1 MAKTTAPAPKIK
13 QKLVLLMVFA
23 GLLVLLLALRLTQ
36 VMIIQ
41 GPELK
46 AKAEVQWT
54 RRQNLAAQ
62 RGKILDRN
70 GLVLAQSGTAYRV
83 LANPPAIAADDR
95 VRVATEVSEVLGLNY
110 DYVMERIS
118 PDPETGKL
126 RLQVQLKRQVESSVI
141 DQLEALQLGSGISYT
156 TDMKRYYPFGQLFT
170 QLIGF
175 TGIETEGQT
184 GLEAEYNSYLAGTAG
199 RLVIEVD
206 RKNNPLSY
214 SDPDYLAPTEGYNMK
229 LTTDSV
235 TQSYLEK
242 YLKQCY
248 ELNRASS
255 VSSIIMDPNTGEVLA
270 IGTYPSFDLNNPP
283 RDMVTELMAM
293 SRARIVTDTYEAG
306 SMFDAITAAAAIDAG
321 VTTLDSQFK
330 CEGVKVFRLERVTCW
345 NTKGHGTETLSEA
358 LGNSCNL
365 AMADLALATGINK
378 FYDYIYS
385 FGFGTETKVGIP
397 SEDTGEVAHRKYIR
411 ESDLSRIA
419 FGENITTTAMQM
431 VNAFCA
437 IINGGTL
444 MQPYVV
450 DSITSTDGTVIVK
463 NDPTILRRVI
473 SASSSATMRSLL
485 QSVATKGNGNNAQVL
500 NHTVGGITGVSRKF
514 EEDGTT
520 PSRMRLVAS
529 YIGFLST
536 NDNPQLVCYVAIDE
550 PQVPYMEASS
560 SAGYW
565 VGKILNDLVQY
576 YGILPDGTTT
586 KKSTVPDVTGMTA
599 RDAVYTLKQAGFSA
613 YTVPSEDAA
622 NVVAQYPAGKTE
634 APSGS
639 IVILYTT
646 MTTFSDDQLYKPQ
659 VEVPNLLDR
668 RRQDAFDALARLGLV
683 LSFDKTAC
691 TGQIDSQSV
700 PAGDKVD
707 PGSVIYVTFQ
717 TPVPSTTPSPAP
729 GTSSVPTT
737 PTPFLPE
744 G

>member
-1 MAKTTAPAPKIK
+1 MAKTAAPAPKIK
-13 QKLVLLMVFA
+13 RKLVLLMVFA
-23 GLLVLLLALRLTQ
+23 GLLLLLLALRLTQ
-36 VMIIQ
+36 VMIVQ

-62 RGKILDRN
+62 RGKIVDRN

-110 DYVMERIS
+110 DYVLERIS
-118 PDPETGKL
+118 DPK

-141 DQLEALQLGSGISYT
+141 DQLEALQLGNGISYT

-184 GLEAEYNSYLAGTAG
+184 GLEAEYNAYLAGTAG

-214 SDPDYLAPTEGYNMK
+214 GEQDYLAPVEGYNMQ
-229 LTTDSV
+229 LTADSV
-235 TQSYLEK
+235 VQSYLEK

-255 VSSIIMDPNTGEVLA
+255 ASGLIIDPNTGEVLA
-270 IGTYPSFDLNNPP
+270 IATYPSFDLNSPP
-283 RDMVTELMAM
+283 RDMVTELMSM

-321 VTTLDSQFK
+321 ATTQDSTFK
-330 CEGVKVFRLERVTCW
+330 CDGFKIFRLEKVACW
-345 NTKGHGTETLSEA
+345 NTEGHGTQTLSEA

-378 FYDYIYS
+378 FYDYIYA
-385 FGFGTETKVGIP
+385 FGFNEETKVGIP
-397 SEDTGEVAHRKYIR
+397 SEDTGEVIHRKYIR

-419 FGENITTTAMQM
+419 FGENITNTSIQM
-431 VNAFCA
+431 ANAFCA
-437 IINGGTL
+437 IINGGML

-450 DSITSTDGTVIVK
+450 DSITGTDGTIIQK
-463 NDPTILRRVI
+463 NEPTILRRVI
-473 SASSSATMRSLL
+473 SSSTSASMRTLL

-500 NHTVGGITGVSRKF
+500 NYTVGGITGLSRKF
-514 EEDGTT
+514 EEDGVT
-520 PSRMRLVAS
+520 PSRMRVVSS
-529 YIGFLST
+529 YIGFLPV
-536 NDNPQLVCYVAIDE
+536 NDPQLVCMVVIDE

-560 SAGYW
+560 TAGYW
-565 VGKILNDLVQY
+565 VGKIFTDLVQY
-576 YGILPDGTTT
+576 YGILPDTTT
-586 KKSTVPDVTGMTA
+586 KTDTVPDITGMTA
-599 RDAVYTLKQAGFSA
+599 RDAVYTLGQAGFKSFA
-613 YTVPSEDAA
+613 VPSEDAA
-622 NVVAQYPAGKTE
+622 VVVSQFPAGDTVV
-634 APSGS
+634 PSGS

-646 MTTFSDDQLYKPQ
+646 MTTFNDDQLYKQQ
-659 VEVPNLLDR
+659 VTVPKLIGK
-668 RRQDAFDALARLGLV
+668 RRQDAFDTLAKLGLI
-683 LSFDKTAC
+683 LSFDKTQC
-691 TGQIDSQSV
+691 TGQIDTQSI
-700 PAGDKVD
+700 PEGTKVD
-707 PGSVIYVTFQ
+707 PGTVIYVTF
-717 TPVPSTTPSPAP
+717 PKPSPSPSEDVSATP
-729 GTSSVPTT
+729 AA
-737 PTPFLPE
+737 PTPLPE

>member
-23 GLLVLLLALRLTQ
+23 GLLILLLALRLTQ

-62 RGKILDRN
+62 RGKITDRN

-83 LANPPAIAADDR
+83 LANPPSIAADDR
-95 VRVATEVSEVLGLNY
+95 VRVATEVSDVLGLSY
-110 DYVMERIS
+110 DYVLERIS
-118 PDPETGKL
+118 PDAETGKL

-141 DQLEALQLGSGISYT
+141 DQLEALQLGNGITYT

-199 RLVIEVD
+199 RLVVEVD
-206 RKNNPLSY
+206 RKNNPLS
-214 SDPDYLAPTEGYNMK
+214 SSNPDYLAPTEGYNMK

-242 YLKQCY
+242 YLKECY

-255 VSSIIMDPNTGEVLA
+255 VSGLIIDPNTGEVLA
-270 IGTYPSFDLNNPP
+270 IGTYPSFDLNSPP
-283 RDMVTELMAM
+283 RDTVTDLMAM

-306 SMFDAITAAAAIDAG
+306 SMFDAVTAAAAIDAG
-321 VTTLDSQFK
+321 VATQDSTYK
-330 CEGVKVFRLERVTCW
+330 CEGVKVFRLERIPCW
-345 NTKGHGTETLSEA
+345 DTGGHGTETIAEA

-365 AMADLALATGINK
+365 VMADLALATGIDK

-385 FGFGTETKVGIP
+385 FGFGTETNVGIP
-397 SEDTGEVAHRKYIR
+397 SEDTGEVIHRKYIR

-431 VNAFCA
+431 ANAFCA

-450 DSITSTDGTVIVK
+450 DSITSTDGTVILQ
-463 NDPTILRRVI
+463 NEPTILRRVI
-473 SASSSATMRSLL
+473 SSSASATMRSLL
-485 QSVATKGNGNNAQVL
+485 KSVATKGNGSNAQVP
-500 NHTVGGITGVSRKF
+500 NYTVGGITGVSRKF

-520 PSRMRLVAS
+520 ASRVRVLSS
-529 YIGFLST
+529 YIGFLSY
-536 NDNPQLVCYVAIDE
+536 NDEPDLVCMVVIDE

-560 SAGYW
+560 TAGYW
-565 VGKILNDLVQY
+565 VGKILTDLVQY
-576 YGILPDGTTT
+576 YGILPDTSTNV
-586 KKSTVPDVTGMTA
+586 STVPDVTNMTA
-599 RDAVYTLKQAGFSA
+599 KDAVYTLKQAGFSA
-613 YTVPSEDAA
+613 YAVPTEDAA
-622 NVVAQYPAGKTE
+622 TVVAQYPAGKTD
-634 APSGS
+634 APNGS
-639 IVILYTT
+639 IVLLYTS
-646 MTTFSDDQLYKPQ
+646 MTTFNDDQLFKRQ
-659 VEVPNLLDR
+659 VEVPSLIER
-668 RRQDAFDALARLGLV
+668 RRQDAFDALTRIGLV
-683 LSFDKTAC
+683 LSYDKTAC

-700 PAGDKVD
+700 EAGTKVD

-717 TPVPSTTPSPAP
+717 TPVPSITPSPEP
-729 GTSSVPTT
+729 GASTT
-737 PTPFLPE
+737 PTSPTPLPE

>member
-1 MAKTTAPAPKIK
+1 MAKTATPAPKIK

-23 GLLVLLLALRLTQ
+23 GLLMLLLALRLTQ

-62 RGKILDRN
+62 RGKIVDRN

-141 DQLEALQLGSGISYT
+141 DQLEALQLGNGISYT

-214 SDPDYLAPTEGYNMK
+214 GEQDYIAAIEGYNM
-229 LTTDSV
+229 TITADSV

-242 YLKQCY
+242 YLQQCY
-248 ELNRASS
+248 ELNRATS
-255 VSSIIMDPNTGEVLA
+255 VSGLIMNPNTGEILA
-270 IGTYPSFDLNNPP
+270 VGSYPSFDLNNPP
-283 RDMVTELMAM
+283 RDMVTELMSM
-293 SRARIVTDTYEAG
+293 SRVRSVTDTYEAG
-306 SMFDAITAAAAIDAG
+306 SMFDVITAAAA
-321 VTTLDSQFK
+321 LDSGSTTEASSYK
-330 CEGVKVFRLERVTCW
+330 CEGFKIFRLERVPCW
-345 NTKGHGTETLSEA
+345 NTKGHGSETLSEA
-358 LGNSCNL
+358 LNNSCNL
-365 AMADLALATGINK
+365 AMSDMALATGINK
-378 FYDYIYS
+378 FYDYIYN
-385 FGFGTETKVGIP
+385 FGFGTETNVGIP
-397 SEDTGEVAHRKYIR
+397 SEDTGEVIHRKYIR
-411 ESDLSRIA
+411 ESDLSKIA
-419 FGENITTTAMQM
+419 FGENITTTGIQM
-431 VNAFCA
+431 ANAFCA

-450 DSITSTDGTVIVK
+450 DNITSTDGTIIVK
-463 NDPTILRRVI
+463 NEPTILRRVI
-473 SASSSATMRSLL
+473 SASTSATMRSLL
-485 QSVATKGNGNNAQVL
+485 QKVAEKGNASNSQVI
-500 NHTVGGITGVSRKF
+500 NYPVGGFSGVSRKF
-514 EEDGTT
+514 AEDGVT
-520 PSRMRLVAS
+520 PDRMRVVAS
-529 YIGFLST
+529 YIGFLPV
-536 NDNPQLVCYVAIDE
+536 NDPQLVCMLIIDE

-560 SAGYW
+560 IAGYW
-565 VGKILNDLVQY
+565 ASKILTDLVQY
-576 YGILPDGTTT
+576 YGILPDLDT
-586 KKSTVPDVTGMTA
+586 KTKTSTVPNVTGMTA
-599 RDAVYTLKQAGFSA
+599 RDAVYALKQEGFQA

-622 NVVAQYPAGKTE
+622 GVVAQYPAGNTE

-639 IVILYTT
+639 IVILYTS
-646 MTTFSDDQLYKPQ
+646 MTTFNDDQLYKEQ
-659 VEVPNLLDR
+659 VVVPNLVER
-668 RRQDAFDALARLGLV
+668 RRQDAFDTLAKLGLV
-683 LSFDKTAC
+683 LSFDKTQC
-691 TGQIDSQSV
+691 TGQIDTQSIE
-700 PAGDKVD
+700 AGTKVD
-707 PGSVIYVTFQ
+707 PGTVIYVTF
-717 TPVPSTTPSPAP
+717 PKPSPSPSTSPDANATPAA
-729 GTSSVPTT
+729 
-737 PTPFLPE
+737 PTPLPE

>member
-1 MAKTTAPAPKIK
+1 MAKKTAPAPKIK

-23 GLLVLLLALRLTQ
+23 GLLILLLALRLTQ

-83 LANPPAIAADDR
+83 LANPPSIAADDR
-95 VRVATEVSEVLGLNY
+95 VRIATEVSEVLGLNY

-126 RLQVQLKRQVESSVI
+126 RMQVQLKRQVESSVI
-141 DQLEALQLGSGISYT
+141 DQLEALQLGNGISYT

-184 GLEAEYNSYLAGTAG
+184 GLEAEYNTYLAGTAG

-214 SDPDYLAPTEGYNMK
+214 SDPDYLAPTEGYDMK

-248 ELNRASS
+248 ELNRANS
-255 VSSIIMDPNTGEVLA
+255 VSGMIMDPNTGEVLA
-270 IGTYPSFDLNNPP
+270 IGTYPSFDLNTPP

-293 SRARIVTDTYEAG
+293 SRARIVTDTNEAG
-306 SMFDAITAAAAIDAG
+306 SMFDAITAASAIDAG
-321 VTTLDSQFK
+321 AATQDSQYK
-330 CEGVKVFRLERVTCW
+330 CEGFKVFRLERVACW
-345 NTKGHGTETLSEA
+345 NTKGHKTETLAEA

-365 AMADLALATGINK
+365 AMADLALATGIDK

-385 FGFGTETKVGIP
+385 FGFGTETNVGIP

-411 ESDLSRIA
+411 ESDISRIA
-419 FGENITTTAMQM
+419 FGENITTTAIQM

-437 IINGGTL
+437 IVNGGTL

-450 DSITSTDGTVIVK
+450 DSITATDGTVIVK
-463 NDPTILRRVI
+463 NDPTIIRRVI
-473 SASSSATMRSLL
+473 SASASATMRALL
-485 QSVATKGNGNNAQVL
+485 QSVATKGNGSNAQVI

-520 PSRMRLVAS
+520 PSRMKLVAS
-529 YIGFLST
+529 YIGFLPV
-536 NDNPQLVCYVAIDE
+536 NNPQLVCYVAIDE

-565 VGKILNDLVQY
+565 VGRILNDLVQY
-576 YGILPDGTTT
+576 YGILPDGPAT
-586 KKSTVPDVTGMTA
+586 KTSTVPDITGMTA
-599 RDAVYTLKQAGFSA
+599 RDAVYTLKQSGFSA
-613 YTVPSEDAA
+613 YAVPSEDAA
-622 NVVAQYPAGKTE
+622 TVVAQYPAGKTE

-646 MTTFSDDQLYKPQ
+646 MTMPNDDQLYKPQ
-659 VEVPNLLDR
+659 VEVPNLIDR

-707 PGSVIYVTFQ
+707 PGSVIYVTFL
-717 TPVPSTTPSPAP
+717 TPMPSITPSPAP
-729 GTSSVPTT
+729 GTSAS

>member
-1 MAKTTAPAPKIK
+1 MAKTAAPAPKIK
-13 QKLVLLMVFA
+13 RKLVLLMVFA
-23 GLLVLLLALRLTQ
+23 GLLMLLLALRLTQ

-62 RGKILDRN
+62 RGKITDRN

-110 DYVMERIS
+110 DYVLERIS
-118 PDPETGKL
+118 DPK

-141 DQLEALQLGSGISYT
+141 DQLEALQLGNGVSYT

-184 GLEAEYNSYLAGTAG
+184 GLEAEYNTYLAGTAG

-214 SDPDYLAPTEGYNMK
+214 GEQDYLAPTEGYNMK
-229 LTTDSV
+229 LTADSV

-248 ELNRASS
+248 ELNRAAS
-255 VSSIIMDPNTGEVLA
+255 VSGLIMDPNTGEVLA
-270 IGTYPSFDLNNPP
+270 ISTYPAFDLNQPP

-293 SRARIVTDTYEAG
+293 SRARIVTDTFEAG
-306 SMFDAITAAAAIDAG
+306 SMFDAVTAAAAIDAG
-321 VTTLDSQFK
+321 ATTQDSTFQCTGF
-330 CEGVKVFRLERVTCW
+330 KVFRLERVACW
-345 NTKGHGTETLSEA
+345 NTEGHGKQTLSEA

-365 AMADLALATGINK
+365 AMADLALATGVNQ
-378 FYDYIYS
+378 FYDYIYK

-397 SEDTGEVAHRKYIR
+397 SEDTGEVIHRKYIR

-419 FGENITTTAMQM
+419 FGENITTTAIQM
-431 VNAFCA
+431 ANAFCA

-450 DSITSTDGTVIVK
+450 DNITATDGTVILK
-463 NDPTILRRVI
+463 NEPTILRRVI
-473 SASSSATMRSLL
+473 SASTSATMRTLL
-485 QSVATKGNGNNAQVL
+485 QSVASKGNGNNAQVL
-500 NHTVGGITGVSRKF
+500 DYSVGGVTGVSRKF
-514 EEDGTT
+514 EEDGVT
-520 PSRMRLVAS
+520 PSRMRVVAS
-529 YIGFLST
+529 YIGFLPV
-536 NDNPQLVCYVAIDE
+536 NDPELVCMITIDE

-560 SAGYW
+560 IAGYW

-576 YGILPDGTTT
+576 YGILPDTTT
-586 KKSTVPDVTGMTA
+586 KTSTVPDITNMTA
-599 RDAVYTLKQAGFSA
+599 RDAVYTLEQSGFKA
-613 YTVPSEDAA
+613 FAVPSEDAA
-622 NVVAQYPAGKTE
+622 VVVSQYPAGKSV

-639 IVILYTT
+639 IVILYTS
-646 MTTFSDDQLYKPQ
+646 MTTFNDDQLYKPQ
-659 VEVPNLLDR
+659 VLVPRLIGK
-668 RRQDAFDALARLGLV
+668 RRQDAFDRLAALGL
-683 LSFDKTAC
+683 LLGFDKTQC
-691 TGQIDSQSV
+691 TGQIDTQSI
-700 PAGDKVD
+700 PEGTAVD
-707 PGSVIYVTFQ
+707 PGTVVYVTFPKPSPSI
-717 TPVPSTTPSPAP
+717 TPEPSTTPAA
-729 GTSSVPTT
+729 
-737 PTPFLPE
+737 PTPLPE

>member
-1 MAKTTAPAPKIK
+1 MAKTVAPAPKIK
-13 QKLVLLMVFA
+13 RKLVLLMVFA
-23 GLLVLLLALRLTQ
+23 GLLMLLLALRLTQ
-36 VMIIQ
+36 VMIVQ

-54 RRQNLAAQ
+54 RRQSLAAQ
-62 RGKILDRN
+62 RGKITDRN

-95 VRVATEVSEVLGLNY
+95 VRIATEVSEVLGLNY
-110 DYVMERIS
+110 DYVLERIS
-118 PDPETGKL
+118 DPK

-141 DQLEALQLGSGISYT
+141 DQLAALQLGNGVSYT

-214 SDPDYLAPTEGYNMK
+214 GEQDYLSPTEGYNMK
-229 LTTDSV
+229 LTADSV

-248 ELNRASS
+248 EINRASS
-255 VSSIIMDPNTGEVLA
+255 VSGLIMDPNTGEILST
-270 IGTYPSFDLNNPP
+270 GTYPAFDLNSPP

-306 SMFDAITAAAAIDAG
+306 SMFDMITAAAAIDAG
-321 VTTLDSQFK
+321 VATLDSQYE
-330 CEGVKVFRLERVTCW
+330 CEGFKVFRLERVACW
-345 NTKGHGTETLSEA
+345 KTKDGGHGAQTLSEA

-365 AMADLALATGINK
+365 AMADMALDTGINK
-378 FYDYIYS
+378 FYDYIYA
-385 FGFGTETKVGIP
+385 FGFNKETDVGIP
-397 SEDTGEVAHRKYIR
+397 SEDTGEVVHRKYIR

-419 FGENITTTAMQM
+419 FGENITTTAIQM
-431 VNAFCA
+431 ANAFCA

-450 DSITSTDGTVIVK
+450 DNITSTDGTVIVK
-463 NDPTILRRVI
+463 NEPTILRRVI
-473 SASSSATMRSLL
+473 SSSTSATMRTLL

-500 NHTVGGITGVSRKF
+500 NYTVGGITGVSRKF

-520 PSRMRLVAS
+520 PSRMRLVSS
-529 YIGFLST
+529 YIGYISA
-536 NDNPQLVCYVAIDE
+536 NDSPELVCMIVIDE

-560 SAGYW
+560 TAGYW
-565 VGKILNDLVQY
+565 VGKILADLVQY
-576 YGILPDGTTT
+576 YGILPNATETNTT
-586 KKSTVPDVTGMTA
+586 TVPDVTNMTA
-599 RDAVYTLKQAGFSA
+599 KDAVYALEQAGFKA
-613 YTVPSEDAA
+613 FAVPSEDTA
-622 NVVAQYPAGKTE
+622 VVVSQYPAGNTK

-639 IVILYTT
+639 IIILYTS
-646 MTTFSDDQLYKPQ
+646 MTTYNDDQLYKEQ
-659 VEVPNLLDR
+659 VIVPNLVGR
-668 RRQDAFDALARLGLV
+668 RRQDAFDKLAALGLV
-683 LSFDKTAC
+683 LAFDKTQC
-691 TGQIDSQSV
+691 TGVIDTQSV
-700 PAGDKVD
+700 AENTPVD
-707 PGSVIYVTFQ
+707 PGTVIYVTF
-717 TPVPSTTPSPAP
+717 PKPIPSESPEASI
-729 GTSSVPTT
+729 TPTT
-737 PTPFLPE
+737 PTPVP